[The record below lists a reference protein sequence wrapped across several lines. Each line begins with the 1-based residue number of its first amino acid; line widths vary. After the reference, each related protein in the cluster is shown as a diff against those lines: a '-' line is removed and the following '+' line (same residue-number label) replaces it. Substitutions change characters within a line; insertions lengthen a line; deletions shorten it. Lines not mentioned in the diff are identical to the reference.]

1 MPLNV
6 DRDLLARVLRRAS
19 PDGPYAEIFLEHC
32 ARAAATLEEGAVQEP
47 SCGITLGAG
56 LRTFG
61 PLAPQLIHL
70 DDPDEE
76 RLLQV
81 ADRLRLEEP
90 EKHPGPPQ
98 PGSAAGRRIEIE
110 PAAEEEQ
117 LLPAGLSSALAQVE
131 RGALDADP
139 RVLSARVEYEAWRQE
154 ILVFH
159 GEGRLA
165 EDTRTVVRLRVCA
178 AARDGNRVE
187 EGVAAVSCPDP
198 SDLFS
203 TLSTLELGRRAGESA
218 ITRLEAKP
226 CPSGEMPVLFANRCG
241 AALFHEALGHPLE
254 ADFLLRGESPYA
266 GMMNEPVASALIHV
280 ADDPT
285 LPGRRGS
292 YRVDDEGAPAQRTV
306 LVEHGI
312 LRNVLTDRATSEA
325 LGLPRTANGRR
336 ASYRDAPMPRMS
348 NLVVEGWKDDPEDI
362 LRSTKEGLYVVELG
376 AARVSFPGGDFVFEV
391 AEGYLIRDGRLD
403 CPVEGAVLTGRGPD
417 VLRRIDRVGSDFLLD
432 PGAGYCDKE
441 GQRVPVSL
449 GQPTL
454 RVARMAVQGT
464 TT

>member
-19 PDGPYAEIFLEHC
+19 PNGPHAEIFLEHR
-32 ARAAATLEEGAVQEP
+32 ARASAVLEEGALLEP

-81 ADRLRLEEP
+81 ADRLRLEESQ
-90 EKHPGPPQ
+90 EHPGSPRTGP
-98 PGSAAGRRIEIE
+98 AAGRCVGIE
-110 PAAEEEQ
+110 PVAAEEY
-117 LLPAGLSSALAQVE
+117 LLPAGLSSALAEAE

-139 RVLSARVEYEAWRQE
+139 RVLSVRVEYEAWRQE
-154 ILVFH
+154 ILVFD

-165 EDTRTVVRLRVCA
+165 EDTRMAVRLRVRA
-178 AARDGNRVE
+178 AARDGHRVE
-187 EGVAAVSCPDP
+187 EGVAALSCPVP
-198 SDLFS
+198 SDLFTS
-203 TLSTLELGRRAGESA
+203 LSTPELGRRAGESA
-218 ITRLEAKP
+218 IMRLEAKP

-292 YRVDDEGAPAQRTV
+292 YRVDDEGQPAQRTV

-312 LRNVLTDRATSEA
+312 LRNVLTDRATAEA
-325 LGLPRTANGRR
+325 LGLPRTGNGRR

-348 NLVVEGWKDDPEDI
+348 NLVVEAWKDDPEDI
-362 LRSTKEGLYVVELG
+362 LRSTADGLYVVELG

-391 AEGYLIRDGRLD
+391 AEGYRIRDGRLD
-403 CPVEGAVLTGRGPD
+403 YPVEGAVITGRGPD

-432 PGAGYCDKE
+432 PGAGGCDKE

-454 RVARMAVQGT
+454 RVSRMVVQGT
-464 TT
+464 SA